1 MCIRDR
7 VILRAPYD
15 KTEGSKLS
23 MVNLW
28 LDFLYK
34 ITGGGERAL
43 LDQVADRLKGCDLN
57 FVAPSDEQ
65 ESILARRLTAGFGN
79 LSEAIRQAVALSVQI
94 AEAVP
99 PITAEN
105 GELVTQSH
113 AQLGALT
120 EVFTATQRLLE
131 GLRGARC
138 V

>member
-1 MCIRDR
+1 MIR
-7 VILRAPYD
+7 LRNSVERSRPVSYTHLD
-15 KTEGSKLS
+15 VYKRQ
-23 MVNLW
+23 
-28 LDFLYK
+28 DFLYK

-99 PITAEN
+99 PICILYT
-105 GELVTQSH
+105 S
-113 AQLGALT
+113 
-120 EVFTATQRLLE
+120 
-131 GLRGARC
+131 RC